1 MWEIP
6 LTLRYDFDRINN
18 TTLFING
25 GASSYL
31 MRHESYVFYGHTYY
45 NGMATRWQSPNSIP
59 YDTKENYL
67 FSVIDFS
74 VGVEQRISKS
84 ISLQVEPYVKIPVK
98 GVGLGEVDL
107 SSYGVNLS
115 LRFAPLLKS
124 TRK

>member
-18 TTLFING
+18 TTLFINA

-31 MRHESYVFYGHTYY
+31 MRHESYVYY
-45 NGMATRWQSPNSIP
+45 VSTWNAGTLVSRATPPIG

-67 FSVIDFS
+67 FSVIDITF
-74 VGVEQRISKS
+74 GVEQKLSKS
-84 ISLQVEPYVKIPVK
+84 LSFQVEPYAKIPVK
-98 GVGLGEVDL
+98 GVGLGSVDL

-115 LRFAPLLKS
+115 LRFAPMLKS
-124 TRK
+124 SRK